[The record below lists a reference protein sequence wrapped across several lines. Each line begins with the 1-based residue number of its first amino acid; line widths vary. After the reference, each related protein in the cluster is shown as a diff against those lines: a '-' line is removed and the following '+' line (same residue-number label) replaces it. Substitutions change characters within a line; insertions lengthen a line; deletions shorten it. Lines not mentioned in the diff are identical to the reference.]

1 MNVQNSSQVFKNKSY
16 QKEFTQLMYATLDD
30 INAIILVSDQEGKIV
45 FANKAIKEILGYNPE
60 ELLGDGW
67 WILTKSNIDATER
80 KPSAISLA
88 KGELSINERHLFENA
103 IVAKDGRVVWTQWTN
118 TINAAGYL
126 VGIAQDITIK
136 KSLEAELIRKSNE
149 NELLLREI
157 HHRVKNNLQIISS
170 MLNLQFNSIDDP
182 NVLEAL
188 TKSKNRIN
196 SMALVHS
203 KIYLTGNLASIDFD
217 EYLLG
222 LVRAIEAS
230 YYTGNKVKLVLNKSG
245 ATFEIDLTINLGLI
259 INELITN
266 SYKHAFTEIKD
277 GIIDVRLI
285 AIGENKYRLIVQD
298 NGLGTDNNSLSINQ
312 NSIGLE
318 IVYALIDQINGTL
331 EMESLNGLKYTITFN
346 AEVHKID

>member
-1 MNVQNSSQVFKNKSY
+1 
-16 QKEFTQLMYATLDD
+16 MYATLDD

-45 FANKAIKEILGYNPE
+45 FANKAVKEILGYNQE
-60 ELLGDGW
+60 EILGDGW
-67 WILTKSNIDATER
+67 WTLTKSNLGATER
-80 KPSAISLA
+80 KSSTISLA

-118 TINAAGYL
+118 TINADGYL

-188 TKSKNRIN
+188 NKSKNRIN

-203 KIYLTGNLASIDFD
+203 EIYLTKNLASIGFD

-222 LVRAIEAS
+222 LVRAIEDS
-230 YYTGNKVKLVLNKSG
+230 YYSGNKIKLVLNKSG
-245 ATFEIDLTINLGLI
+245 ATFGIDLTINLGLI

-277 GIIDVRLI
+277 GIIDVQLI
-285 AIGENKYRLIVQD
+285 AIGENKYQLIVQD
-298 NGLGTDNNSLSINQ
+298 NGLGTDNNSLSNNQ

-318 IVYALIDQINGTL
+318 IVYALIDQINGTS

-346 AEVHKID
+346 A